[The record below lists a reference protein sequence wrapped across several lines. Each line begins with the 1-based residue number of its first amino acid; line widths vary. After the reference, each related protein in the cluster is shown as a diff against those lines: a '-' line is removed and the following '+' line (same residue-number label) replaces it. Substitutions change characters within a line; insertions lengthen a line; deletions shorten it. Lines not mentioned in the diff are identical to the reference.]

1 MTSIRKRK
9 SIEAELDRGPETRT
23 LEEEDNDSREDK
35 VEQKFEEDKNHHVK
49 SKVPPAKTYLLYI
62 LSFLLGFALI
72 WLWPFTHQASK
83 HGDDA
88 TLLTLHT
95 HFTPVAPK
103 AFDSFTDREESR
115 SSLHGILTWK
125 TASVAWSWIH
135 PHAFAALLPAE
146 GIDAKPGHVW
156 RLIPDTSQEFMY
168 SYKYVPPPP
177 SGPIEELLY
186 SLLSLFHPQPF
197 LVSRYG
203 PRGAAAV
210 LRAKNFDS
218 LDIIFRLH
226 AEYQLNTPPRRPL
239 WFTPAAFM
247 GRLVINTTDYSV
259 QHFVMEVPTQQQL
272 NVDLEW
278 LIGPNEDED
287 MEVTITRLEQM
298 QLSAEGLLDPGSL
311 VWSQEITHEKAHDL
325 LEKELYRYKQVEYH
339 NFTKAFV
346 KGSEE
351 HRPVHTLVLWGVL
364 EDQSC

>member
-9 SIEAELDRGPETRT
+9 SIKAELDRGPEDRT
-23 LEEEDNDSREDK
+23 LGKEDNDSREDK
-35 VEQKFEEDKNHHVK
+35 VDRKLDERENHNVK

-83 HGDDA
+83 HRDDA

-103 AFDSFTDREESR
+103 AFDSFIDREESR

-146 GIDAKPGHVW
+146 GIDAKPSHVW

-168 SYKYVPPPP
+168 
-177 SGPIEELLY
+177 
-186 SLLSLFHPQPF
+186 
-197 LVSRYG
+197 RYG

-247 GRLVINTTDYSV
+247 GRLVINMTDYSV

-311 VWSQEITHEKAHDL
+311 LWSQEIAHEKAHDL

-346 KGSEE
+346 KGSKE